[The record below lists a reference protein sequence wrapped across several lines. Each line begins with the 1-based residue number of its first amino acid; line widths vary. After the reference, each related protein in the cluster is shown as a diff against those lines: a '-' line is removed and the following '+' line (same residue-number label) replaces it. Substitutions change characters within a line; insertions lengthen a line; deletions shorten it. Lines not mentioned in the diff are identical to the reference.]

1 MANPITMNGGAISP
15 ENFNAV
21 FSGADHVQQ
30 QFERATWRLV
40 SKRSAQHDVWRA
52 AHRERCDYGGDG
64 LVRHECLYFRDFT
77 LAGGTLQLRDN
88 GVGSS
93 EVLDYSTSDV
103 TVVANAGSRATT
115 GVANLDVNRASG
127 ANVSNTCRLGALN
140 IGAQQLDVT
149 GGSGYSVEFVGFVL
163 LTGTPTINVA
173 TADLRSPRTVSSSS
187 ELLTAHCLLR
197 DPAGSRS
204 ASLRFPPNTLNASP
218 NTLNAPLA
226 SLNAPLASMMVVF
239 ASLTVPF
246 ASVTA
251 PLPSPQVWMAQV
263 LAVQQ
268 KLPMAIPP

>member
-1 MANPITMNGGAISP
+1 M
-15 ENFNAV
+15 
-21 FSGADHVQQ
+21 
-30 QFERATWRLV
+30 
-40 SKRSAQHDVWRA
+40 
-52 AHRERCDYGGDG
+52 
-64 LVRHECLYFRDFT
+64 
-77 LAGGTLQLRDN
+77 
-88 GVGSS
+88 
-93 EVLDYSTSDV
+93 

-115 GVANLDVNRASG
+115 GVANLDVNRASD

-173 TADLRSPRTVSSSS
+173 TADLRSPRTVSSRS

-218 NTLNAPLA
+218 DTLNAPPDT
-226 SLNAPLASMMVVF
+226 LNASPNTLNVPPDTLKALF

-246 ASVTA
+246 ASVSAYFASAEA
-251 PLPSPQVWMAQV
+251 PDPLLWN
-263 LAVQQ
+263 L
-268 KLPMAIPP
+268 